1 MPWGPLADHSEP
13 HVLFSWSRL
22 GGGGAE
28 GKENSWPSVEWGQ
41 SGLRPWP
48 LGRLGQR
55 TKSSSGQMHRPGG
68 AAAPGR
74 KATGGPWG
82 RGGGA
87 LPSSWGPWVSS
98 ALVSEFLTSEPHT
111 HFFLPHRA
119 LPVMYAVAL
128 DLRIFANNVSLVS
141 VTVLNPNSLWLLLN
155 FMSLLPQ
162 VLGGVWGR
170 DIPGAERTKWGGS
183 ARC

>member
-1 MPWGPLADHSEP
+1 MG
-13 HVLFSWSRL
+13 
-22 GGGGAE
+22 
-28 GKENSWPSVEWGQ
+28 WGQ

-55 TKSSSGQMHRPGG
+55 VQSSSGQMHRPGG

-74 KATGGPWG
+74 KVRGGPRG
-82 RGGGA
+82 HGGGA
-87 LPSSWGPWVSS
+87 LPSGWGPWVSP
-98 ALVSEFLTSEPHT
+98 ALVREPLTSEPHT

-141 VTVLNPNSLWLLLN
+141 VTVLNPNSLYLLLN

-162 VLGGVWGR
+162 VLGGCVGSGHPWCR
-170 DIPGAERTKWGGS
+170 EQQSGAALLAAEGLPAS
-183 ARC
+183 AMKTRPVPPCWTRRSKGPLCCAEAKDWT